1 MRKSTPKR
9 TTALARSVAQPLIVL
24 RDATDRFI
32 DDHELQLITGLSK
45 REIAR
50 READAGDIFPKGF
63 LLGPH
68 TKRWSLR
75 EVEAWQRHVRFE
87 RVRPDNPY
95 AKAKVPPRRAA
106 GIDQIQR
113 EGHQIQGCEKHRAPA
128 AGGEVTYAAKSVL
141 TERTP

>member
-75 EVEAWQRHVRFE
+75 EVEAWQRHVRFAAGAAGQSVCQGE
-87 RVRPDNPY
+87 SA
-95 AKAKVPPRRAA
+95 AKARR
-106 GIDQIQR
+106 R
-113 EGHQIQGCEKHRAPA
+113 H
-128 AGGEVTYAAKSVL
+128 
-141 TERTP
+141 